1 MKLSAL
7 AALRDLK
14 RSRGLMASRKAR
26 CPSMGRMIR
35 TTLQLHDGSIG
46 AVTPETIIREAEWAC
61 RFLMAAKENL
71 LKKEWHAS
79 VDAYFKAA
87 AIATNII
94 FTANVNQ
101 LRLPEAVVKDMNT
114 VIAEATDGLKKVMK
128 VIAVR
133 KLMHHEKE
141 FHKGQPVQRKGA
153 AAMFRKIMKGS
164 KSCKK

>member
-7 AALRDLK
+7 AALRDLR
-14 RSRGLMASRKAR
+14 RSRGLMASRKA
-26 CPSMGRMIR
+26 CPSMGRVIR
-35 TTLQLHDGSIG
+35 TTLQLHDGTIG
-46 AVTPETIIREAEWAC
+46 AVTPETIIREADWAC
-61 RFLMAAKENL
+61 RFLMAGKANL

-114 VIAEATDGLKKVMK
+114 VIAESADGLKKVMK
-128 VIAVR
+128 VIAIR
-133 KLMHHEKE
+133 KVMHHEQA
-141 FHKGQPVQRKGA
+141 FHKGAAQKKGA
-153 AAMFRKIMKGS
+153 AAHFRKIMKDA
-164 KSCKK
+164 KKCKK